1 MSEAMNARRMRR
13 LLDVARSVFAEPRP
27 ELVYQ
32 RLLEAARELTGA
44 RYAALGVLNERRT
57 SLERLYTAGIA
68 EEARRAIGDLPR
80 GRGVLGLLV
89 EQPQPLR
96 IEDVGRH
103 PASYG
108 FPPGH
113 PVMRSFLGLPVH
125 VRGEVCGNLYLAD
138 KPGAFDESDEEIA
151 IILGDWA
158 GATIELAR
166 SRHTAGRR
174 WRDREPAAVLQ
185 ATAVADRSGART
197 TLLLVESEPA
207 LRALVRTTLEQQGYV
222 VLAAANGLDALEL
235 AGRHQAP
242 IDLLITDLVMARLS
256 GPELAQRLRELRP
269 GIEVLFMSGHNDS
282 RLFSRDV
289 ENGDVNLLAKPFT
302 PGQLVNRV
310 RALTEH
316 RPA

>member
-1 MSEAMNARRMRR
+1 MSEAMNTRRMRR
-13 LLDVARSVFAEPRP
+13 LLDVARSVFAEPQP

-57 SLERLYTAGIA
+57 ALERLYTAGIDD
-68 EEARRAIGDLPR
+68 ETRRAIGDLPR

-89 EQPQPLR
+89 DHPESLR
-96 IEDVGRH
+96 IEDIGRH

-113 PVMRSFLGLPVH
+113 PVMRSFLGVPVH

-151 IILGDWA
+151 LILGDWA

-166 SRHTAGRR
+166 SRHAAGRR
-174 WRDREPAAVLQ
+174 WRDREPAPVLA
-185 ATAVADRSGART
+185 ATTVADPSDART
-197 TLLLVESEPA
+197 TLLVVANDPA
-207 LRALVRTTLEQQGYV
+207 LRELVLTTLEQQGYT
-222 VLAAANGLDALEL
+222 VLAAANELDALEL
-235 AGRHQAP
+235 AGQHQTP
-242 IDLLITDLVMARLS
+242 IDLLITDLVMASLS

-269 GIEVLFMSGHNDS
+269 GIEVLFMSGLDDS
-282 RLFSRDV
+282 RLFSREV
-289 ENGDVNLLAKPFT
+289 ERGEVNLLTMPFT
-302 PGQLVNRV
+302 PGQLIDRV
-310 RALTEH
+310 RALT
-316 RPA
+316 

>member
-1 MSEAMNARRMRR
+1 MNARRMRR

-57 SLERLYTAGIA
+57 GLEQLYTAGIDD
-68 EEARRAIGDLPR
+68 ETRRVIGELPR

-89 EQPQPLR
+89 EHAQPLR
-96 IEDVGRH
+96 IDDVGSH

-113 PVMRSFLGLPVH
+113 PVMHSFLGVPVH

-158 GATIELAR
+158 AATLELAR
-166 SRHTAGRR
+166 SHHAAGRR
-174 WRDREPAAVLQ
+174 WRDHEPAPVLQ
-185 ATAVADRSGART
+185 ATAAADASDART
-197 TLLLVESEPA
+197 TLLLVENEPA
-207 LRALVRTTLEQQGYV
+207 LRELVRTTLEQQGYA

-242 IDLLITDLVMARLS
+242 IDVLITDLVMARLS

-289 ENGDVNLLAKPFT
+289 ENGEVHLLTKPFT
-302 PGQLVNRV
+302 PGQLIERV

-316 RPA
+316 HRA